1 MSAASHDHSIANME
15 RARLGVRPSD
25 LDEPAPVIRLDDL
38 DEATQRGLVDRYLRK
53 YPFHDGLIGEAV
65 NEHELCDDIRTS
77 LMDGDTARLG
87 QLVERAVVGYIGG
100 CVEREHYEWVVEANE
115 MELRK

>member
-38 DEATQRGLVDRYLRK
+38 DEATQRQLVDRYLRK
-53 YPFHDGLIGEAV
+53 YPMCEGLVGEAV
-65 NEHELCDDIRTS
+65 SEHKNSDAIRACLLT
-77 LMDGDTARLG
+77 GDTAQVGL
-87 QLVERAVVGYIGG
+87 LVERAVREYIGG
-100 CVEREHYEWVVEANE
+100 CVEREHDEWVVEANE
-115 MELRK
+115 KELRK